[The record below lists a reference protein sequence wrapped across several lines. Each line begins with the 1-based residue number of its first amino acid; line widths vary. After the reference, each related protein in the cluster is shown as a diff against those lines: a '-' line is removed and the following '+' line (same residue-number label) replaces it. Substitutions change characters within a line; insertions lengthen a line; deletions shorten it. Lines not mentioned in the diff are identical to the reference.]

1 MRNNRVICSIIS
13 QEKKLAAWKAKNG
26 LNILRISLGLI
37 FIWFG
42 LLKFFPGVSPAE
54 GLAGKTIYTLTF
66 GLVKPQASL
75 PLLAM
80 WECTIGFGLVFKK
93 WLRLTLLL
101 LYFQM
106 AGTFL
111 PLFFFPHETFGASV
125 FIPTLLGQYIIKNI
139 VLVSAAIVIGAA
151 AKGSLI
157 TTQYQKAAVPAPH
170 KPNAEYSKKA
180 RETELV

>member
-1 MRNNRVICSIIS
+1 
-13 QEKKLAAWKAKNG
+13 
-26 LNILRISLGLI
+26 
-37 FIWFG
+37 
-42 LLKFFPGVSPAE
+42 
-54 GLAGKTIYTLTF
+54 
-66 GLVKPQASL
+66 
-75 PLLAM
+75 M

-157 TTQYQKAAVPAPH
+157 TTQYEKAALPAPQ
-170 KPNAEYSKKA
+170 KLNAEYRKKA